1 MILSVSETENALY
14 EENED
19 IKMMSIKNASEVK
32 ERKYTVKITEQNALG
47 SSTPEEDLSRHSG
60 A

>member
-32 ERKYTVKITEQNALG
+32 ERKYTVKITE
-47 SSTPEEDLSRHSG
+47 
-60 A
+60 